1 MKYNFTSGAELLE
14 KCNEFN
20 MSIHEI
26 CLEREAELSGL
37 SKEEV
42 RDKMKVSLKI
52 MKDAVE
58 KAVKEDIKSMGGL
71 IGGEAKKLTN
81 FRNSS
86 AKTVCGGLMN
96 KAMAAAMGTMEV
108 NASMGLI
115 VAAPTAGS
123 CGILPGAVVTIGKEY
138 DIEDESMID
147 ALFTAS
153 AIGAII
159 TRNATVS
166 GAEGGCQAETGAAA
180 AMASAGIV
188 EMMGGT
194 PEQAIHAAS
203 HCLQNVMGLVCDPIA
218 GLVEVPCQGRNAIG
232 VANALISAELCL
244 AGVSGAE
251 GGCQAE
257 TGAAAAMAS
266 AGIVEMMGG
275 TPEQAIHAASHCLQ
289 NVMGLVCDPIAG
301 LVEVPCQGRNAIG
314 VANALISAELCLAGI
329 LNIIPFDETVA
340 AMYKNTI

>member
-1 MKYNFTSGAELLE
+1 MTYNFKSGQELLE
-14 KCNEFN
+14 MCNKYD
-20 MSIHEI
+20 MPIHEV
-26 CLEREAELSGL
+26 CLEREVELSGL
-37 SKEEV
+37 SKDEIKS
-42 RDKMKVSLKI
+42 KMQHSLNI
-52 MKDAVE
+52 MKAATERAVE
-58 KAVKEDIKSMGGL
+58 EDIKSVGGL

-81 FRNSS
+81 FRNNSKS
-86 AKTVCGGLMN
+86 VCGSLMN
-96 KAMAAAMGTMEV
+96 KALVAAMGTMEV

-138 DIEDESMID
+138 EMTDEQMLE

-159 TRNATVS
+159 TRNATVA

-180 AMASAGIV
+180 AMAAAGVV

-218 GLVEVPCQGRNAIG
+218 GLVEA
-232 VANALISAELCL
+232 
-244 AGVSGAE
+244 
-251 GGCQAE
+251 
-257 TGAAAAMAS
+257 
-266 AGIVEMMGG
+266 
-275 TPEQAIHAASHCLQ
+275 
-289 NVMGLVCDPIAG
+289 
-301 LVEVPCQGRNAIG
+301 PCQGRNAIG

-329 LNIIPFDETVA
+329 LNVIPFDETVE
-340 AMYKNTI
+340 AMYKVGKGLPEELRETALGGVAATCTGCAITNRIFG

>member
-1 MKYNFTSGAELLE
+1 MKFNFTSGAELLE
-14 KCNEFN
+14 KCKELN
-20 MSIHEI
+20 MTIHEL

-42 RDKMKVSLKI
+42 VEKMRVSLNI
-52 MKDAVE
+52 MKSATE
-58 KAVKEDIKSMGGL
+58 KAVEEDIKSVGGL
-71 IGGEAKKLTN
+71 IGGEAKKLTI
-81 FRNSS
+81 FRNNHKS
-86 AKTVCGGLMN
+86 VCGPLMN
-96 KAMAAAMGTMEV
+96 KALVAAMGTMEV

-138 DIEDESMID
+138 NLTDDQMIE

-159 TRNATVS
+159 TRNATVA

-180 AMASAGIV
+180 SMAAAGVV

-194 PEQAIHAAS
+194 PEQALHAAS

-218 GLVEVPCQGRNAIG
+218 GLVEA
-232 VANALISAELCL
+232 
-244 AGVSGAE
+244 
-251 GGCQAE
+251 
-257 TGAAAAMAS
+257 
-266 AGIVEMMGG
+266 
-275 TPEQAIHAASHCLQ
+275 
-289 NVMGLVCDPIAG
+289 
-301 LVEVPCQGRNAIG
+301 PCQGRNAIG

-329 LNIIPFDETVA
+329 LNVVPFDETVE
-340 AMYKNTI
+340 AMYKVGKNLPEELRETALGGIAATCTACSLTNKIFG

>member
-14 KCNEFN
+14 KCKELN
-20 MSIHEI
+20 MTIHEL
-26 CLEREAELSGL
+26 CVEREAELTGT

-42 RDKMKVSLKI
+42 RDRMRVSLNI

-86 AKTVCGGLMN
+86 AKTVCGDLMN

-123 CGILPGAVVTIGKEY
+123 CGILPGAIVTIGKEY
-138 DIEDESMID
+138 GIDDETMVD

-188 EMMGGT
+188 EMMGGN
-194 PEQAIHAAS
+194 PAQA
-203 HCLQNVMGLVCDPIA
+203 V
-218 GLVEVPCQGRNAIG
+218 
-232 VANALISAELCL
+232 
-244 AGVSGAE
+244 
-251 GGCQAE
+251 
-257 TGAAAAMAS
+257 
-266 AGIVEMMGG
+266 
-275 TPEQAIHAASHCLQ
+275 HAASHCLQ

-340 AMYKNTI
+340 AMYKVGKTLPMELRETALGGVAATCTGNCLTKKIFG

>member
-14 KCNEFN
+14 KCKELN
-20 MSIHEI
+20 MTIHEL
-26 CLEREAELSGL
+26 CVEREAELTGI

-42 RDKMKVSLKI
+42 RDKMRVSLNI
-52 MKDAVE
+52 MKEAVE
-58 KAVKEDIKSMGGL
+58 KAVQEDIKSMGGL

-86 AKTVCGGLMN
+86 AKTVCGDLMN

-123 CGILPGAVVTIGKEY
+123 CGILPGAIVTIGKEY
-138 DIEDESMID
+138 GIDDETMID

-180 AMASAGIV
+180 AMASAGVV
-188 EMMGGT
+188 EMMGGS
-194 PEQAIHAAS
+194 PEQAVHAAS

-218 GLVEVPCQGRNAIG
+218 GLVEVPLS
-232 VANALISAELCL
+232 LIH
-244 AGVSGAE
+244 
-251 GGCQAE
+251 
-257 TGAAAAMAS
+257 
-266 AGIVEMMGG
+266 I
-275 TPEQAIHAASHCLQ
+275 
-289 NVMGLVCDPIAG
+289 
-301 LVEVPCQGRNAIG
+301 
-314 VANALISAELCLAGI
+314 
-329 LNIIPFDETVA
+329 
-340 AMYKNTI
+340 